1 MKILWLTN
9 YPLPFIAEKVGL
21 PVTVNE
27 GWLIGLSELLIQK
40 GWEIVLCSALD
51 MPQEKIQ
58 YQNGNVI
65 FYGVKN
71 SVASG
76 YNANLKSEFSKILER
91 EIPDIVHIMG
101 SEFPHSYSMYEA
113 CEMLGIENKCVVSL
127 QGLIAKI
134 ALAYDLE
141 IEPKYKKKRLLW
153 DSIIGDSV
161 LLNKRDF
168 SMRGRYEEMLLGKIR
183 NVIGRTEW
191 DYFCV
196 KQLNS
201 EVQYHKCNEILRDV
215 FYENQWEYEKC
226 EKHSVIISQATY
238 PVKGFHILL
247 KAAALLTD
255 KYPDFKILVPS
266 HVVYPKA
273 MKRCRFLN
281 SDYAN
286 YIVGLIRKYQL
297 EEHIEFLGSL
307 NAEKM
312 CEAYLRSNVFVCA
325 STIENS
331 SNSLGEAMLLGMPV
345 VASYVGGLSSMMT
358 HGKEGFF
365 FPLEEE
371 YMLAGYIDVLFEDRY
386 KAVSL
391 GKEAHMRALITHD
404 KEQNLGDLLA
414 CYQKIMKNES
424 EK

>member
-1 MKILWLTN
+1 MKVLWLTN
-9 YPLPFIAEKVGL
+9 YPIPFIAKKVNL

-27 GWLIGLSELLIQK
+27 GWLISLSDILLQK
-40 GWEIVLCSALD
+40 GFEVIFCCALD
-51 MPQEKIQ
+51 CLNQTIQYTEEKIKFL
-58 YQNGNVI
+58 GI
-65 FYGVKN
+65 PDKN
-71 SVASG
+71 SHR
-76 YNANLKSEFSKILER
+76 YNEKLELRFIEILEK
-91 EIPDIVHIMG
+91 ENPDVIHIMG
-101 SEFPHSYSMYEA
+101 SEFPHSYSMFEA
-113 CEMLGIENKCVVSL
+113 CRKKGIEERCVVSIQGLVSRCANVYDLGIEDKH
-127 QGLIAKI
+127 
-134 ALAYDLE
+134 
-141 IEPKYKKKRLLW
+141 KKKRLLW
-153 DSIIGDSV
+153 DFLLKDSILV
-161 LLNKRDF
+161 NKRDYYC
-168 SMRGRYEEMLLGKIR
+168 RGGYEEKLLVEIKH
-183 NVIGRTEW
+183 VIGRTEW

-196 KQLNS
+196 KQLNP
-201 EVQYHKCNEILRDV
+201 EVQYYKCNEILRDV
-215 FYENQWEYEKC
+215 FYKNQWEYEKC

-255 KYPDFKILVPS
+255 KYHDLKILVPS

-286 YIVGLIRKYQL
+286 YVVGLIRKYQL

-331 SNSLGEAMLLGMPV
+331 SNSLGEAMLLGMPIV
-345 VASYVGGLSSMMT
+345 SSYVGGLGSMMT

-371 YMLAGYIDVLFEDRY
+371 YMLAGYIDVLFEDSD

-391 GKEAHMRALITHD
+391 GKKAHMRALITHD

-414 CYQKIMKNES
+414 CYQKLMKE
-424 EK
+424 